1 MSKFTTQ
8 QEDFRNLQRRL
19 LYLRLG
25 LLLGLLL
32 LSSRLWYL
40 QVVKGT
46 YYRDLSEQNRVRTL
60 DLKPARGLILD
71 RHGELLANNMPGFSL
86 YLTVEDIRNREGL
99 AAALEDLIGLPRAE
113 TKKRLAQQAKS
124 YVPILLKAGLTLR
137 EAALIEGHRLDLPGL
152 RIQAESQRNYLYG
165 ALASHLLGYVGE
177 VSPEQQDEP
186 AFADLTQGNVVGKS
200 GVEKMYDRAIRGK
213 AGWKAIEVD
222 ARGNERKT
230 LSVAEQTPGDDV
242 YLSLDLRLQRLA
254 ESLLGEEA
262 GAIVALDPTNGDV
275 LVLASSPAFDP
286 NILSRGMSGASW
298 DQIAKDTRHP
308 LNNRAVQG
316 QYPPGST
323 FKIIV
328 ASAALESDKWSPD
341 TKIRCTGSFPF
352 GNHVFRD
359 WKKGGHG
366 PVNMYQA
373 LVHSCD
379 VYFYTLGHRLGIDA
393 IAEMAR
399 QYGLGQP
406 SGIDLPSERI
416 GTVPSTEWKQRIRKE
431 PWYPGET
438 ISVAIGQGYVTV
450 TPLQM
455 AAAMAAVANGGILY
469 KPRLVQGI
477 RERTTGQVREILPE
491 KRGVIPLRDSS
502 FTILQEALQGAVLQG
517 TGGRA
522 RSTRVE
528 IAGKTG
534 TAQTVGARS
543 TQAGANPEAIPK
555 QFRDHAWFVAYAP
568 AENPKIAVAVIVE
581 NTGHGGTFA
590 APIAKVLIEEY
601 LSDYQKEPALRDRQ
615 QNPGQL

>member
-8 QEDFRNLQRRL
+8 HEDFRNLQRRL

-32 LSSRLWYL
+32 LSSRLWFL
-40 QVVKGT
+40 QVVKGS

-60 DLKPARGLILD
+60 DLKPARGLIFD
-71 RHGELLANNMPGFSL
+71 RHGELLANNVPSFNL
-86 YLTVEDIRNREGL
+86 YLTLEDIRDREGL
-99 AAALEDLIGLPRAE
+99 AATLEGLIGLPRQE
-113 TKKRLAQQAKS
+113 TRKRLAQQAKS

-152 RIQAESQRNYLYG
+152 QIQAESQRNYLYG
-165 ALASHLLGYVGE
+165 VLASHVLGYVGE

-186 AFADLTQGNVVGKS
+186 AFADLIQGSIAGKT
-200 GVEKMYDRAIRGK
+200 GVEKMYDRAIRGM
-213 AGWKAIEVD
+213 AGRKTIEVD

-230 LSVAEQTPGDDV
+230 LAVAEQTPGNDV

-254 ESLLGEEA
+254 ESLLGEEN
-262 GAIVALDPTNGDV
+262 GAIVALDPANGDV
-275 LVLASSPAFDP
+275 LAMASSPAFDP

-298 DQIAKDTRHP
+298 EQIAKDARHP
-308 LNNRAVQG
+308 LTNRAVQG

-328 ASAALESDKWSPD
+328 ASAALESDKWSPE
-341 TKIRCTGSFPF
+341 TKVRCTGTFPF

-366 PVNMYQA
+366 SMNMYQA
-373 LVHSCD
+373 IVHSCD
-379 VYFYTLGHRLGIDA
+379 VYFYTLGNRLGIDA
-393 IAEMAR
+393 IAEMAK

-406 SGIDLPSERI
+406 SGIELQSERF
-416 GTVPSTEWKQRIRKE
+416 GTVPSTQWKQRVRKE

-438 ISVAIGQGYVTV
+438 ISAAIGQGYITV

-455 AAAMAAVANGGILY
+455 VTAISAVANGGILY
-469 KPRLVQGI
+469 KPRLVLGI
-477 RERTTGQVREILPE
+477 RERTTGRVREIPLE
-491 KRGVIPLRDSS
+491 ERGVVPLRDSS
-502 FTILQEALQGAVLQG
+502 FSILQAALQGVVLHG

-522 RSTRVE
+522 RSTIVE

-534 TAQTVGARS
+534 TAQTVAARPGL
-543 TQAGANPEAIPK
+543 TTGRETIPK

-568 AENPKIAVAVIVE
+568 TESPKIAVAVLVE
-581 NTGHGGTFA
+581 NTGHGGAFA
-590 APIAKVLIEEY
+590 APLAKVLIEAY
-601 LSDYQKEPALRDRQ
+601 LSDYQKEPAARDRQ
-615 QNPGQL
+615 QDPGQL